1 MPISLC
7 KLPKTNAGSSYQI
20 LKLPKIPYVIELF
33 DLSSEAF
40 DLERFSRRR
49 STILAGRTAW
59 LPSPEDVVIQKL
71 RWASLA
77 KRPQDL
83 IDASNVIRVSGEYLD
98 WPYIEKWCAELGASE
113 ALAEARAIAE
123 D

>member
-1 MPISLC
+1 M
-7 KLPKTNAGSSYQI
+7 
-20 LKLPKIPYVIELF
+20 
-33 DLSSEAF
+33 
-40 DLERFSRRR
+40 
-49 STILAGRTAW
+49 
-59 LPSPEDVVIQKL
+59 IQKL

-98 WPYIEKWCAELGASE
+98 WPYIEKWCAELGASD